1 MNRKRK
7 TAATKTHFRIRFS
20 GCALEFESQDSEH
33 SRLDL
38 LGFGHCYL
46 VCLAKPALVNAAGA
60 GQTALQGFEWRSLK
74 LNDNQAIWP
83 ERASRSGRKASADS
97 SQGAP
102 RSLSDQPA
110 LLRAMI
116 FAFVG

>member
-1 MNRKRK
+1 LQNL
-7 TAATKTHFRIRFS
+7 TRF
-20 GCALEFESQDSEH
+20 
-33 SRLDL
+33 RLDL
-38 LGFGHCYL
+38 LDFEHCYL
-46 VCLAKPALVNAAGA
+46 VCLAKPVLANAAGA

-83 ERASRSGRKASADS
+83 ERASRSGRKACADS

-102 RSLSDQPA
+102 RSLSDRPA